1 MRHVHTDLVR
11 ATGLQPYLHQGVR
24 GKTFQYPVMADRRL
38 ARFNH
43 RHAQAVLRVP
53 ADGRIN
59 RPSGRQDA
67 VYQRQVF
74 AADGMFLQLRNQRGV
89 RLKRTRHHHQAT
101 GVLIQAVN
109 DTGAWHAGQT
119 RVKIEQTVLQG
130 AITIAGRRVYHQAGR
145 FVDDPHLRIL
155 IDNIQGHRLGLDSA
169 LVLQLGADFDSLAT
183 QHPLPYG
190 HRLPLQQDLTPLCP
204 LLQTTAGILREKL
217 GQHLVETPSGR
228 LLRDTIIE
236 INGFRHGIRWPTAVL
251 RPYNWVRFSKP
262 EKWQMHWLRLI
273 PLLAVLFTL
282 GCATTADDES
292 SKLSAND
299 LYKKAKEA
307 MASADFETAIDT
319 FEKLEARFPFGKY
332 AQQAQLEIAYAYYKF
347 DEPDSAIT
355 AADRFISNNP
365 GNPHLDYAY
374 YLKGLVNYTRGMSI
388 VDRVAQRE
396 PSERDTRAL
405 RDAFSD
411 FTTLVQKFP
420 DSRYAEDSKERLIF
434 LHNQLA
440 DYEIKV
446 ARYYMHRKAWVA
458 AANRARYVIENYQR
472 TPAAREALQVLV
484 VAYTRMG
491 LKELA
496 NDARRVLER
505 NTP

>member
-1 MRHVHTDLVR
+1 
-11 ATGLQPYLHQGVR
+11 
-24 GKTFQYPVMADRRL
+24 
-38 ARFNH
+38 
-43 RHAQAVLRVP
+43 
-53 ADGRIN
+53 
-59 RPSGRQDA
+59 
-67 VYQRQVF
+67 
-74 AADGMFLQLRNQRGV
+74 
-89 RLKRTRHHHQAT
+89 
-101 GVLIQAVN
+101 
-109 DTGAWHAGQT
+109 
-119 RVKIEQTVLQG
+119 
-130 AITIAGRRVYHQAGR
+130 
-145 FVDDPHLRIL
+145 
-155 IDNIQGHRLGLDSA
+155 
-169 LVLQLGADFDSLAT
+169 
-183 QHPLPYG
+183 
-190 HRLPLQQDLTPLCP
+190 
-204 LLQTTAGILREKL
+204 
-217 GQHLVETPSGR
+217 
-228 LLRDTIIE
+228 
-236 INGFRHGIRWPTAVL
+236 
-251 RPYNWVRFSKP
+251 
-262 EKWQMHWLRLI
+262 MHWLRLI

-420 DSRYAEDSKERLIF
+420 DSRYAEDSKKRLIF

-484 VAYTRMG
+484 KAYKRMG
-491 LKELA
+491 MDDLA

>member
-1 MRHVHTDLVR
+1 
-11 ATGLQPYLHQGVR
+11 
-24 GKTFQYPVMADRRL
+24 
-38 ARFNH
+38 
-43 RHAQAVLRVP
+43 
-53 ADGRIN
+53 
-59 RPSGRQDA
+59 
-67 VYQRQVF
+67 
-74 AADGMFLQLRNQRGV
+74 
-89 RLKRTRHHHQAT
+89 
-101 GVLIQAVN
+101 
-109 DTGAWHAGQT
+109 
-119 RVKIEQTVLQG
+119 
-130 AITIAGRRVYHQAGR
+130 
-145 FVDDPHLRIL
+145 
-155 IDNIQGHRLGLDSA
+155 
-169 LVLQLGADFDSLAT
+169 
-183 QHPLPYG
+183 
-190 HRLPLQQDLTPLCP
+190 
-204 LLQTTAGILREKL
+204 
-217 GQHLVETPSGR
+217 
-228 LLRDTIIE
+228 
-236 INGFRHGIRWPTAVL
+236 
-251 RPYNWVRFSKP
+251 
-262 EKWQMHWLRLI
+262 MHWLRLI

-282 GCATTADDES
+282 GCATTTDDES

-420 DSRYAEDSKERLIF
+420 DSRYAEDSKKRLVF

-484 VAYTRMG
+484 KAYKRMG
-491 LKELA
+491 MDDLA